1 MDPNRNLRLADIPGL
16 GPKRRAALR
25 EVGIEDLQGLLA
37 MKAAE
42 LAAVQGIGQ
51 WQAQRIRE
59 ELRLRGL
66 LIEVEAED
74 GSPVLVATPHTQ
86 QEADLVQAAVSE
98 LQHQADVEARM
109 AAEVGL
115 LEDALAGAVAESDPR
130 FSTDTAPPA
139 PDRTEETQLPMHHS
153 ETPNSD
159 TADPACEV
167 AAEIADSDVAG
178 AAPREPDREA
188 AADAAPD
195 AGPEQAEAP
204 HRKEGP
210 DREGRLQDR
219 REQLPETALTLIEA
233 IRQAAIA
240 RTLTRQITRLLITTG
255 EFAST
260 ERSLTGEQK
269 KAAADAVS
277 ATDRALRRAIERREF
292 SLAAQKR
299 LARQIRKRRR
309 ELEPHLEP
317 D

>member
-59 ELRLRGL
+59 ELRVRGL
-66 LIEVEAED
+66 LVEVEAED

-115 LEDALAGAVAESDPR
+115 LEEALAGAVAESDPR
-130 FSTDTAPPA
+130 FSADAPP
-139 PDRTEETQLPMHHS
+139 PVLDRTEETEPPMHHS
-153 ETPNSD
+153 ETPNSG
-159 TADPACEV
+159 TADPARE
-167 AAEIADSDVAG
+167 AADQIADSD
-178 AAPREPDREA
+178 
-188 AADAAPD
+188 AADAAPQEPDQEAASD
-195 AGPEQAEAP
+195 AGPKQGESP
-204 HRKEGP
+204 RRKDGP
-210 DREGRLQDR
+210 DHGGRLQDR
-219 REQLPETALTLIEA
+219 REQLPDTALTLIEA
-233 IRQAAIA
+233 IRQAAVA

-260 ERSLTGEQK
+260 QRSLTGEQK
-269 KAAADAVS
+269 KAASDAVS

-292 SLAAQKR
+292 SLAAQKQ